1 MFACVP
7 THKSAEANSLAVRV
21 DFADRDE
28 LIANAPDTFYVK
40 EHYLSYPCVLV
51 RLDEIHADGLHDLL
65 LMGWRYMS
73 RKKKRR
79 AR

>member
-7 THKSAEANSLAVRV
+7 THKSAEPNSLAVRV

-28 LIANAPDTFYVK
+28 LVANAPETFYVK
-40 EHYLSYPCVLV
+40 EHYLNYPCVLA
-51 RLDEIHADGLHDLL
+51 RLNQIHADALRGLLVI
-65 LMGWRYMS
+65 GWQYVS
-73 RKKKRR
+73 AKKKRR